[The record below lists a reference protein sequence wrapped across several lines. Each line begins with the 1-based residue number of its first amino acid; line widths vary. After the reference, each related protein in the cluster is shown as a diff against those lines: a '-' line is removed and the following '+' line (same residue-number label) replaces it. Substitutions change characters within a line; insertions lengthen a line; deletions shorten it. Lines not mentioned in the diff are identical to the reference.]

1 MTTSP
6 ELQIELEAHLIQR
19 VQEAERTRDAIT
31 IRWNQISNLR
41 LILAVLAIG
50 FGFWWLRTG
59 AAVWGLVA
67 AAFALA
73 FFAVLVW
80 HRQLGARQADAA
92 IRVHLRK
99 HAIAR
104 IHRDWRSLPEPLAH
118 DVPLDHP
125 YARDLDLV
133 GHGSLQQLIDSTQT
147 PAGRETLFRWLSEGA
162 SEAEIHARQ
171 QVARD
176 FAGSEQWR
184 EDLAAAGARA
194 GDPSGDV
201 EVLLAWIESAGTKR
215 IGARHLIA
223 LGFAAGTVTVGV
235 LYVIGFAPF
244 AWLLPF
250 FVANAILTFTA
261 PDSGQL
267 AQINSHQ
274 RSLSRYRA
282 VLPFAEAAPGAS
294 AETER
299 LRGRLV
305 AADGTA
311 SHQLASLDRA
321 LAFVIPSGT
330 IIWFPLQLAVN
341 WDLLV
346 EAWLRRL
353 AAAIGP
359 NLRGWIAVIGEIEAL
374 AALGDTAAMN
384 PDWSWPDVVADADAF
399 TSTGLAH
406 PLIPVN
412 RRVANDVTVGPGGTV
427 LIVTGSNMAGKS
439 TLLRAVGLN
448 AVLARAGGPVCAA
461 GLRMPNY
468 AVWSSVRIQDSLE
481 EGVSLYM
488 AELLRL
494 KQIVDAARSGPILY
508 LLDEILHGTNTTERR
523 IAARSVIRQL
533 VQTGS
538 IGVVST
544 HDLELVDGGLAGAA
558 VLVHLVDEVVDGPNG
573 PEMVFDYRLRPGLAP
588 SSNALRLL
596 NLVGLGEGSPV

>member
-1 MTTSP
+1 LTTSP
-6 ELQIELEAHLIQR
+6 ELQTNLEARLSER
-19 VQEAERTRDAIT
+19 VLAAERTRDAIT
-31 IRWNQISNLR
+31 VRWNQISNLR

-59 AAVWGLVA
+59 EAVWGLLA

-73 FFAVLVW
+73 FIAVLVW
-80 HRQLGARQADAA
+80 HRQLGARQADAS
-92 IRVHLRK
+92 IRVQLRK

-104 IHRDWRSLPEPLAH
+104 IHRDWRSLPEPKAH
-118 DVPLDHP
+118 EVPLDHP

-133 GHGSLQQLIDSTQT
+133 GHGSLQQLIDTTRT
-147 PAGRETLFRWLSEGA
+147 PAGREALFRWLSEGA
-162 SEAEIHARQ
+162 SDAEIHARQ

-176 FAGSEQWR
+176 FAESEQWR

-194 GDPSGDV
+194 GEPSGDV
-201 EVLLAWIESAGTKR
+201 ELLLAWIESAATKR

-223 LGFAAGTVTVGV
+223 VVLAVGTVAVGV
-235 LYVIGFAPF
+235 LYAIGIVPF

-250 FVANAILTFTA
+250 IVANAILTFTA

-282 VLPFAEAAPGAS
+282 VLPHAETAPGS
-294 AETER
+294 SPETER

-359 NLRGWIAVIGEIEAL
+359 NLRGWIAVIGETEAL
-374 AALGDTAAMN
+374 AALGNTAALN
-384 PDWSWPDVVADADAF
+384 PDWTWPDVVADAEAF
-399 TSTGLAH
+399 TGTALAH
-406 PLIPVN
+406 PLIPAK

-439 TLLRAVGLN
+439 TLLRAAGLN

-533 VQTGS
+533 VETGS

-544 HDLELVDGGLAGAA
+544 HDLELVDAGLAGAA
-558 VLVHLVDEVVDGPNG
+558 VLVHLVDQVVDGPDG

-596 NLVGLGEGSPV
+596 NLVGLGEESPV